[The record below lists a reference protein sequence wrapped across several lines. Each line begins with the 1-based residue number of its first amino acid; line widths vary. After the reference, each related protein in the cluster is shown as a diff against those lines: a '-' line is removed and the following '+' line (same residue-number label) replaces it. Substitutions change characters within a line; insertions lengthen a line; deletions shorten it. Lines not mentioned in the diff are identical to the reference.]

1 MTAVVWV
8 ALFAVLATGC
18 RSGDRPPGL
27 ERCPDLF
34 EPEPV
39 DPAGTSH
46 VYVVASV
53 DLASSGAE
61 AQQLGIDLDGD
72 PQCRADNALG
82 AIASWFGDDHD
93 LDAEANALIDA
104 GAILHLLELEAVS
117 REEASGVRV
126 TIRHAVDLDGE
137 LGDNFTGHELFG
149 VDASRG
155 SGSATGRITSGG
167 MLSVGEGTAPIALT
181 FPGLDEPFLVPL
193 VAVRIEAE
201 VTPEGLSGR
210 IGGAVLQDDVDR
222 VILPAAFVA
231 VNRVIAR
238 QCDLDADRPS
248 CPQGAWGQTLVDLF
262 DSDGDFVIT
271 LDELRDN
278 DLISALLGPDVDLY
292 DEDGAFAPRTDGWN
306 DALSVGL
313 GFTAVPAGIEQLPRS
328 PPRPDQPAAA
338 N

>member
-1 MTAVVWV
+1 MTAAARV

-18 RSGDRPPGL
+18 YAGDRPPRPD
-27 ERCPDLF
+27 RCPDLF
-34 EPEPV
+34 EPEPF

-53 DLASSGAE
+53 DLASSASE
-61 AQQLGIDLDGD
+61 AQRLGLDLDGD
-72 PQCRADNALG
+72 PQCRPDNALG
-82 AIASWFGDDHD
+82 QIASWFGDDYD
-93 LDAEANALIDA
+93 LDAEAKALIDA
-104 GAILHLLELEAVS
+104 GAILHLLQLEAVS
-117 REEASGVRV
+117 LEEASGVRV

-137 LGDNFTGHELFG
+137 LGDNFTGHELYG
-149 VDASRG
+149 ADASRG
-155 SGSATGRITSGG
+155 SGSATGRITAGG
-167 MLSVGEGTAPIALT
+167 LLSVGEGTAPIALT

-210 IGGAVLQDDVDR
+210 IAGAVLQDDVDR

-231 VNRVIAR
+231 INRVIAR
-238 QCDLDADRPS
+238 QCDLDAGQPS
-248 CPQGAWGQTLVDLF
+248 CPQGASGQALVDLF
-262 DSDGDFVIT
+262 DSDGDFVVT

-313 GFTAVPAGIEQLPRS
+313 GFTAVPAGIEQLPRTAPS
-328 PPRPDQPAAA
+328 TDQAAA